1 MMHRERGHQRM
12 KDIIAKL
19 EDVGKLEMPPRQ
31 NGRRL
36 TMMLA
41 PDKAKIEQIKR
52 REASQAVGSK
62 DAEHAPPP
70 EDVADATPQPEVA
83 ADATPPDRDGARD
96 AVGTSSE

>member
-1 MMHRERGHQRM
+1 M

-41 PDKAKIEQIKR
+41 PDKAKIERIR
-52 REASQAVGSK
+52 RQEAAAKGEETEGEKTNKPAESESKDAVGS
-62 DAEHAPPP
+62 
-70 EDVADATPQPEVA
+70 
-83 ADATPPDRDGARD
+83 
-96 AVGTSSE
+96 S